1 MTKHHMG
8 LCVPEL
14 QVTTN
19 ILQEIDLFQPTE
31 LQEWGGR
38 EGRTEAEINGN
49 NTVPLAEIIS
59 RASRGSPQ
67 MVQIYTVT

>member
-31 LQEWGGR
+31 LQE
-38 EGRTEAEINGN
+38 
-49 NTVPLAEIIS
+49 
-59 RASRGSPQ
+59 
-67 MVQIYTVT
+67 